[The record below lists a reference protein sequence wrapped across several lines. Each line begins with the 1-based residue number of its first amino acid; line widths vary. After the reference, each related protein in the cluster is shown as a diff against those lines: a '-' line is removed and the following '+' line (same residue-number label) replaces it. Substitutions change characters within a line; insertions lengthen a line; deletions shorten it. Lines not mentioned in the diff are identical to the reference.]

1 MIKCLPLL
9 LRVDFSL
16 FIVSF
21 CFWLIIYNQQV
32 DLLSHLVEFIKM
44 AKYFVNLVVTKVTLK
59 ASTIIT
65 VQESIQYQVYFMF
78 KVIINPHLIVNFIF
92 IEVKLMYHF
101 NRHFIMVVIFKKL
114 FINFDYHFKLK
125 V

>member
-114 FINFDYHFKLK
+114 FINFDSHSKPR